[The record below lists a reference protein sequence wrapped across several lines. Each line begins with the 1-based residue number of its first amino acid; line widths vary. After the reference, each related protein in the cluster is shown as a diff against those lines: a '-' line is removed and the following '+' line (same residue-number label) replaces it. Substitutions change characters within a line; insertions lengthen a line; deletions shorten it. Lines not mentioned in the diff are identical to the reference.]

1 MVKPRVFVSR
11 RIFQEYLDSIQAAT
25 ESEVWPDDLPPS
37 RSVLLE
43 KVRGVD
49 GLLCLLTDKI
59 DGELMDAAG
68 PQLKVISQIA
78 VGYENIDVAEATK
91 RGIPVGYTPGVLT
104 HATADL
110 AFALMMVA
118 ARRITEGAKAV
129 QNGDWKTWHPL
140 HFLGPEVHDSTLGI
154 VGLGRIGLE
163 VAKRATGFDMRILYS
178 DVVRHEDAEA
188 QYPLTFVDMDEL
200 LRESDFV
207 TVHVNLTPET
217 YHLFSDEQFAKM
229 KSSAVL
235 VNAARGPVV
244 DPAAL
249 YRALKDGQI
258 GGAALDV
265 TEPEPIPMDDPLLTL
280 DNCVIVPHIASA
292 SITARREMSRI
303 AAENLLDGLNGNKL
317 VTCVNPEVY
326 NRDGRNFKAAVA

>member
-1 MVKPRVFVSR
+1 MAKPRAFVSR
-11 RIFQEYLDSIQAAT
+11 RIFQEYLDSIHSAADT
-25 ESEVWPDDLPPS
+25 EVWPDDLPPS

-43 KVRGVD
+43 KVKGVD

-78 VGYENIDVAEATK
+78 VGYENIEVAEATK
-91 RGIPVGYTPGVLT
+91 RGIPVGYTPEVLT

-110 AFALMMVA
+110 SFALMMVV
-118 ARRITEGAKAV
+118 ARRITEGVKAV
-129 QNGDWKTWHPL
+129 ENGEWKTWHPL
-140 HFLGPEVHDSTLGI
+140 HFLGQEVHGSTLGI

-163 VAKRATGFDMRILYS
+163 VAKRATGFDMKILYS
-178 DVVRHEDAEA
+178 DIVRHEDAEA
-188 QYPLTFVDMDEL
+188 QFPLTFVDMDEL

-207 TVHVNLTPET
+207 TVHVNLSQDT
-217 YHLFSDEQFAKM
+217 YHLFNDEQFAKM
-229 KSSAVL
+229 KPNAVL

-249 YRALKDGQI
+249 YRALKDGKI

-265 TEPEPIPMDDPLLTL
+265 TEPEPISMDDPLLTL

-292 SITARREMSRI
+292 SIPARREMSRI
-303 AAENLLDGLNGNKL
+303 AAQNLISGLKGEKL

-326 NRDGRNFKAAVA
+326 DRR